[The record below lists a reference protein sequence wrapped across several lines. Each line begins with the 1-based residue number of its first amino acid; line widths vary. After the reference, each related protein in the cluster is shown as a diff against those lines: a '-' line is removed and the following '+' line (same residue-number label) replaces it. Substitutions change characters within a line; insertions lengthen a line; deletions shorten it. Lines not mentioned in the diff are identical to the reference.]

1 MNAEGVEV
9 ITWEEFTRRFE
20 IGRTTFFKWK
30 KEGRLQAGR
39 DLIQTGRIL
48 RVLWGAELLKRLLEA
63 SDKPN
68 EKKPKEEAGGK
79 KGKIVPPRKRTT
91 AMNLEY

>member
-39 DLIQTGRIL
+39 DLIQMGSIL
-48 RVLWGAELLKRLLEA
+48 RVVWGAELLKRLLEA

-68 EKKPKEEAGGK
+68 EKKMKKEAARGK
-79 KGKIVPPRKRTT
+79 NRIVPPTNRKT
-91 AMNLEY
+91 AINFEY